1 MIQRTCSSLGVAAI
15 EHSVTNVT
23 TPTGVV
29 TFDILLNW
37 EDFQTRKASLY
48 TLNEEQEEPQ
58 QEWKQKPKHEE
69 EQNKKQ
75 KQQQNPKPKQEQKQ
89 EQNPKPEQEQGQE
102 HTMYFHKGFTK
113 RLRKIP
119 ILPDDW

>member
-37 EDFQTRKASLY
+37 EDFQTRKDLLY
-48 TLNEEQEEPQ
+48 TLDEEQKEPQ
-58 QEWKQKPKHEE
+58 QEWQQNHEK

-75 KQQQNPKPKQEQKQ
+75 MQQ
-89 EQNPKPEQEQGQE
+89 QNPKPEQEQEQE
-102 HTMYFHKGFTK
+102 HTMYFHSGITK

-119 ILPDDW
+119 IFPDDR